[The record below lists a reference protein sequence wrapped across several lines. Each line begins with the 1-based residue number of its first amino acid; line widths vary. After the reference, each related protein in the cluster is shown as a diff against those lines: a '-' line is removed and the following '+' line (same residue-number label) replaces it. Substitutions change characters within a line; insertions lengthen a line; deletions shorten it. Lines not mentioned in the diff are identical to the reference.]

1 MSMFIITSGKKDSFI
16 SRLYRAKVTEIF
28 YLFDKYLCGFLL
40 RMFCYMMKSE
50 RFFE

>member
-28 YLFDKYLCGFLL
+28 YLFDKYLCGFFAPYVLL
-40 RMFCYMMKSE
+40 YDEIRT
-50 RFFE
+50 FF